1 MADNQTQAA
10 RLKEHILEAVS
21 DSSEPLTFGKLGKIL
36 TDRLGAEKKV
46 LKKAVDDLIA
56 AGELTYTYRHGCSF
70 IEKSFEKPVR
80 VSERIV
86 LVPYGMSFASD
97 PGDVVIKMR
106 HGVSFGSGDHPTTRL
121 ALRGIEQVFYENGE
135 LINGSGSSALDIGT
149 GSGVLAIACLL
160 FGVKKAMGIDTDSC
174 ARKESME
181 NAQINGLG
189 NRVEISDMPV
199 EKIEGKFSIV
209 TANLRYPTLIGLY
222 PVMIG
227 LTGKDSM
234 LVFSGIKVSEAN
246 ELSRFYLKEHFICL
260 REEKEK
266 DWAGLVFKR
275 I

>member
-97 PGDVVIKMR
+97 PG
-106 HGVSFGSGDHPTTRL
+106 
-121 ALRGIEQVFYENGE
+121 
-135 LINGSGSSALDIGT
+135 
-149 GSGVLAIACLL
+149 
-160 FGVKKAMGIDTDSC
+160 
-174 ARKESME
+174 
-181 NAQINGLG
+181 
-189 NRVEISDMPV
+189 
-199 EKIEGKFSIV
+199 
-209 TANLRYPTLIGLY
+209 
-222 PVMIG
+222 
-227 LTGKDSM
+227 
-234 LVFSGIKVSEAN
+234 
-246 ELSRFYLKEHFICL
+246 
-260 REEKEK
+260 
-266 DWAGLVFKR
+266 
-275 I
+275 